1 MKIVVLDGYTLN
13 PGDNPWDPLAAL
25 GDLTVYDRTNPED
38 VLERSRGA
46 EILITNKTR
55 LNADTLA
62 ALPDLRCIGVIA
74 TGYDVVDIAA
84 AGKRGIPV
92 MNVVNY
98 GTEAVAQHAFAL
110 LLELCRRT
118 ALHDAGI
125 RSGRW
130 AAGPDWCFWDT
141 PQVELSGKVMGIL
154 GFGTIG
160 RRVAELAHAF
170 GMKVIAAS
178 ARKSAAELSASS
190 APVSFPVE
198 FVEMDELFR
207 ASDVLS
213 LHCPL
218 TDQTRA
224 IVNAANSG
232 MTGCYVPGHRCID
245 NCIHTFA
252 GVQLRSACA
261 RLMAQQGHEE
271 PTGQAKL
278 TPAFNLPCRHV
289 LHTVGPIVTG
299 RVTAR
304 DRALLAS
311 CYCACLTKAA
321 EAGLESIAFCCIST
335 GVFCFPNEDA
345 AEIAV
350 QTVKEFLQTPT
361 TIKKVIFN
369 VFKDL
374 DKEIYT
380 RLLTA

>member
-98 GTEAVAQHAFAL
+98 G
-110 LLELCRRT
+110 RT

-160 RRVAELAHAF
+160 RRVAELAHAY

-224 IVNAANSG
+224 IVNAANIASMKDGAILLNLARGLLLDEAAVAEALASG
-232 MTGCYVPGHRCID
+232 KLGGLGADVVSVEPIAQD
-245 NCIHTFA
+245 N
-252 GVQLRSACA
+252 
-261 RLMAQQGHEE
+261 
-271 PTGQAKL
+271 P
-278 TPAFNLPCRHV
+278 
-289 LHTVGPIVTG
+289 
-299 RVTAR
+299 
-304 DRALLAS
+304 LLAS
-311 CYCACLTKAA
+311 
-321 EAGLESIAFCCIST
+321 
-335 GVFCFPNEDA
+335 PN
-345 AEIAV
+345 
-350 QTVKEFLQTPT
+350 T
-361 TIKKVIFN
+361 
-369 VFKDL
+369 
-374 DKEIYT
+374 
-380 RLLTA
+380 LLTPHIAWATRTARQNITRIIAENIAGWMAGQPKSVVNKAYLNG

>member
-74 TGYDVVDIAA
+74 TGYDGVDIAA

-224 IVNAANSG
+224 IVNAANPTLLGGSG
-232 MTGCYVPGHRCID
+232 VDGAIHRAAGPELLAECRTLGRRATGEAILLNLARGPLLDEAAVAEALASGKLGGLGADVVSVEPIAQD
-245 NCIHTFA
+245 N
-252 GVQLRSACA
+252 
-261 RLMAQQGHEE
+261 
-271 PTGQAKL
+271 P
-278 TPAFNLPCRHV
+278 
-289 LHTVGPIVTG
+289 
-299 RVTAR
+299 
-304 DRALLAS
+304 LLAS
-311 CYCACLTKAA
+311 
-321 EAGLESIAFCCIST
+321 
-335 GVFCFPNEDA
+335 PN
-345 AEIAV
+345 
-350 QTVKEFLQTPT
+350 T
-361 TIKKVIFN
+361 
-369 VFKDL
+369 
-374 DKEIYT
+374 
-380 RLLTA
+380 LLTPHIAWATRTARQNITRIIAENIAGWMAGQPKSVVNKAYLNG

>member
-98 GTEAVAQHAFAL
+98 GTEAVAQHALAL

-218 TDQTRA
+218 TEQTRA
-224 IVNAANSG
+224 IVNAANIASMKDGAILLNLARGPLLDEAAVAEALASG
-232 MTGCYVPGHRCID
+232 KLGGLGADVVSVEPIAQD
-245 NCIHTFA
+245 NPLLTSPNT
-252 GVQLRSACA
+252 L
-261 RLMAQQGHEE
+261 
-271 PTGQAKL
+271 L
-278 TPAFNLPCRHV
+278 TPHIAWATR
-289 LHTVGPIVTG
+289 
-299 RVTAR
+299 TAR
-304 DRALLAS
+304 QNITRIIAENIAGWMAGQPKS
-311 CYCACLTKAA
+311 VVNKAYLN
-321 EAGLESIAFCCIST
+321 G
-335 GVFCFPNEDA
+335 
-345 AEIAV
+345 
-350 QTVKEFLQTPT
+350 
-361 TIKKVIFN
+361 
-369 VFKDL
+369 
-374 DKEIYT
+374 
-380 RLLTA
+380 

>member
-25 GDLTVYDRTNPED
+25 GELTVYDRTNPED

-178 ARKSAAELSASS
+178 VRKSAAELSASS

-213 LHCPL
+213 LHYPL
-218 TDQTRA
+218 TEQTRA
-224 IVNAANSG
+224 IVNAANIASMKDG
-232 MTGCYVPGHRCID
+232 AILLNLARGPLLD
-245 NCIHTFA
+245 E
-252 GVQLRSACA
+252 SAVA
-261 RLMAQQGHEE
+261 EA
-271 PTGQAKL
+271 
-278 TPAFNLPCRHV
+278 
-289 LHTVGPIVTG
+289 
-299 RVTAR
+299 
-304 DRALLAS
+304 LAS
-311 CYCACLTKAA
+311 GKLGGLGADVVVEAA
-321 EAGLESIAFCCIST
+321 GTAESFNAASEIIKHNGKFVFYSWVTTPVTLNISRWHDDGLEFINTCLVHHTWQQRYVWCPEALRPVAQGLVEVRPLITDEFRLDDIKA
-335 GVFCFPNEDA
+335 GFDLADKDDA
-345 AEIAV
+345 A
-350 QTVKEFLQTPT
+350 
-361 TIKKVIFN
+361 IKI
-369 VFKDL
+369 VF
-374 DKEIYT
+374 
-380 RLLTA
+380 RP

>member
-25 GDLTVYDRTNPED
+25 GELTVYDRTNPED

-98 GTEAVAQHAFAL
+98 GTEAVAQHALAL

-218 TDQTRA
+218 TEQTRA
-224 IVNAANSG
+224 IVNAANRTLLGGSG
-232 MTGCYVPGHRCID
+232 VDGAIHAAAGPELLAECRTLHGC
-245 NCIHTFA
+245 
-252 GVQLRSACA
+252 
-261 RLMAQQGHEE
+261 E
-271 PTGQAKL
+271 TGQAKL
-278 TPAFNLPCRHV
+278 TRGYRLKARYV
-289 LHTVGPIVTG
+289 IHTVGPIWQG
-299 RVTAR
+299 GGHGEAAALAACYRSCLELAR
-304 DRALLAS
+304 AHRIDS
-311 CYCACLTKAA
+311 VDFP
-321 EAGLESIAFCCIST
+321 SIST
-335 GVFCFPNEDA
+335 GVYGYPIAQAASVALKAIMEDLRTHDHPCRVRMVCHTEDA
-345 AEIAV
+345 ANIYR
-350 QTVKEFLQTPT
+350 QTYNLWYAETKE
-361 TIKKVIFN
+361 
-369 VFKDL
+369 D
-374 DKEIYT
+374 
-380 RLLTA
+380 RL

>member
-218 TDQTRA
+218 TDQTRHLIDREALQKMKKSAVLINVARGAVVSEADLVWALENGEIAGAALDVLEQEPPEKDNPLFRFDNVIISPHAAWYSEESQA
-224 IVNAANSG
+224 ILQ
-232 MTGCYVPGHRCID
+232 R
-245 NCIHTFA
+245 
-252 GVQLRSACA
+252 
-261 RLMAQQGHEE
+261 
-271 PTGQAKL
+271 
-278 TPAFNLPCRHV
+278 TPAEDVARVLRGELPLNLV
-289 LHTVGPIVTG
+289 
-299 RVTAR
+299 
-304 DRALLAS
+304 
-311 CYCACLTKAA
+311 
-321 EAGLESIAFCCIST
+321 
-335 GVFCFPNEDA
+335 N
-345 AEIAV
+345 
-350 QTVKEFLQTPT
+350 
-361 TIKKVIFN
+361 
-369 VFKDL
+369 
-374 DKEIYT
+374 KEILNQKEVLRHT
-380 RLLTA
+380 DRIK

>member
-178 ARKSAAELSASS
+178 ARKSRI
-190 APVSFPVE
+190 FPCRICGDGRTVPR
-198 FVEMDELFR
+198 FGR
-207 ASDVLS
+207 AVPALPADGSDPR
-213 LHCPL
+213 HR
-218 TDQTRA
+218 QRRQHRFHE
-224 IVNAANSG
+224 G
-232 MTGCYVPGHRCID
+232 RGHPPE
-245 NCIHTFA
+245 
-252 GVQLRSACA
+252 SCA
-261 RLMAQQGHEE
+261 RA
-271 PTGQAKL
+271 A
-278 TPAFNLPCRHV
+278 ARR
-289 LHTVGPIVTG
+289 G
-299 RVTAR
+299 RR
-304 DRALLAS
+304 R
-311 CYCACLTKAA
+311 
-321 EAGLESIAFCCIST
+321 
-335 GVFCFPNEDA
+335 
-345 AEIAV
+345 
-350 QTVKEFLQTPT
+350 
-361 TIKKVIFN
+361 
-369 VFKDL
+369 
-374 DKEIYT
+374 
-380 RLLTA
+380 

>member
-46 EILITNKTR
+46 EILITNKT
-55 LNADTLA
+55 
-62 ALPDLRCIGVIA
+62 LRCIGVIA

-178 ARKSAAELSASS
+178 VRKSAAELSASS

-218 TDQTRA
+218 TEQTRA
-224 IVNAANSG
+224 IVNAANIASMKDG
-232 MTGCYVPGHRCID
+232 AILL
-245 NCIHTFA
+245 N
-252 GVQLRSACA
+252 LA
-261 RLMAQQGHEE
+261 R
-271 PTGQAKL
+271 
-278 TPAFNLPCRHV
+278 
-289 LHTVGPIVTG
+289 GPLLDEAAV
-299 RVTAR
+299 AE
-304 DRALLAS
+304 ALAS
-311 CYCACLTKAA
+311 GKLGGLGADVVSVEPIAQDHPYRPA
-321 EAGLESIAFCCIST
+321 EHHPDHRREHRRVDGGPAQKRGEQGLSERINDRGSRRAPF
-335 GVFCFPNEDA
+335 
-345 AEIAV
+345 
-350 QTVKEFLQTPT
+350 
-361 TIKKVIFN
+361 FN
-369 VFKDL
+369 PAL
-374 DKEIYT
+374 PLWT
-380 RLLTA
+380 RRR

>member
-1 MKIVVLDGYTLN
+1 M
-13 PGDNPWDPLAAL
+13 
-25 GDLTVYDRTNPED
+25 
-38 VLERSRGA
+38 
-46 EILITNKTR
+46 
-55 LNADTLA
+55 
-62 ALPDLRCIGVIA
+62 
-74 TGYDVVDIAA
+74 
-84 AGKRGIPV
+84 

-224 IVNAANSG
+224 IVNAANIASMKDGAILLNLARGPLLDEAAVAEALASG
-232 MTGCYVPGHRCID
+232 KLGERLLLSRSPGRARGRGVRGAHRTGQSAAGQPQYPADSAYRLGHPYRPAEHHPD
-245 NCIHTFA
+245 HRREHRRVD
-252 GVQLRSACA
+252 GGP
-261 RLMAQQGHEE
+261 AQKRGEQGLSERINDRGSRRAPFFNPALPLWTRRRW
-271 PTGQAKL
+271 PTG
-278 TPAFNLPCRHV
+278 RH
-289 LHTVGPIVTG
+289 
-299 RVTAR
+299 
-304 DRALLAS
+304 
-311 CYCACLTKAA
+311 
-321 EAGLESIAFCCIST
+321 
-335 GVFCFPNEDA
+335 NER
-345 AEIAV
+345 E
-350 QTVKEFLQTPT
+350 
-361 TIKKVIFN
+361 
-369 VFKDL
+369 
-374 DKEIYT
+374 
-380 RLLTA
+380 

>member
-224 IVNAANSG
+224 IVNAANIASMKDG
-232 MTGCYVPGHRCID
+232 AILL
-245 NCIHTFA
+245 N
-252 GVQLRSACA
+252 LA
-261 RLMAQQGHEE
+261 R
-271 PTGQAKL
+271 
-278 TPAFNLPCRHV
+278 
-289 LHTVGPIVTG
+289 GPLLDEAAV
-299 RVTAR
+299 AE
-304 DRALLAS
+304 ALAS
-311 CYCACLTKAA
+311 GKLGGLGADVVVEAA
-321 EAGLESIAFCCIST
+321 GTAESFNAASEIIKHNGKFVFYSWVTTPVTLNISRWHDDGLEFINTCLVHHTWQQRYVWCPEALRPVAQGLVEVRPLITDEFRLDDIKA
-335 GVFCFPNEDA
+335 GFDLADKDDA
-345 AEIAV
+345 A
-350 QTVKEFLQTPT
+350 
-361 TIKKVIFN
+361 IKI
-369 VFKDL
+369 VF
-374 DKEIYT
+374 
-380 RLLTA
+380 RP

>member
-98 GTEAVAQHAFAL
+98 GHGSRGATCLRPAVGTVPPHGPA
-110 LLELCRRT
+110 RRGHP
-118 ALHDAGI
+118 L
-125 RSGRW
+125 RRW

-224 IVNAANSG
+224 IVNAANIASMKDGAILLNLARGPLLDEAAVAEALASG
-232 MTGCYVPGHRCID
+232 KLGGLGADVVSVEPIAQD
-245 NCIHTFA
+245 N
-252 GVQLRSACA
+252 
-261 RLMAQQGHEE
+261 
-271 PTGQAKL
+271 P
-278 TPAFNLPCRHV
+278 
-289 LHTVGPIVTG
+289 
-299 RVTAR
+299 
-304 DRALLAS
+304 LLAS
-311 CYCACLTKAA
+311 
-321 EAGLESIAFCCIST
+321 
-335 GVFCFPNEDA
+335 PN
-345 AEIAV
+345 
-350 QTVKEFLQTPT
+350 T
-361 TIKKVIFN
+361 
-369 VFKDL
+369 
-374 DKEIYT
+374 
-380 RLLTA
+380 LLTPHIAWATRTARQNITRIIAENIAGWMAGQPKSVVNKAYLNG

>member
-218 TDQTRA
+218 TEETRGIISRERLSKMKKGA
-224 IVNAANSG
+224 ILINTARGAVVDNDALADAVAGGHLAGAGLDVFPDEPHIPAKLLEQERIVVTPHVGSNTREARCAMAAACSQQILDALAGRRPEHIVN
-232 MTGCYVPGHRCID
+232 
-245 NCIHTFA
+245 
-252 GVQLRSACA
+252 
-261 RLMAQQGHEE
+261 
-271 PTGQAKL
+271 
-278 TPAFNLPCRHV
+278 
-289 LHTVGPIVTG
+289 
-299 RVTAR
+299 
-304 DRALLAS
+304 
-311 CYCACLTKAA
+311 
-321 EAGLESIAFCCIST
+321 GL
-335 GVFCFPNEDA
+335 
-345 AEIAV
+345 
-350 QTVKEFLQTPT
+350 
-361 TIKKVIFN
+361 
-369 VFKDL
+369 
-374 DKEIYT
+374 
-380 RLLTA
+380 

>member
-25 GDLTVYDRTNPED
+25 GELTVYDRTNPED

-178 ARKSAAELSASS
+178 VRKSAAELSASS

-218 TDQTRA
+218 TEQTRA
-224 IVNAANSG
+224 IVNAANCSLLG
-232 MTGCYVPGHRCID
+232 AVYRRGEDHPRLSP
-245 NCIHTFA
+245 A
-252 GVQLRSACA
+252 GAPRHPHARSALA
-261 RLMAQQGHEE
+261 RRAARRAGAAGQLLPQQ
-271 PTGQAKL
+271 
-278 TPAFNLPCRHV
+278 PAPCERKRLSYGRFPVHQHGRLPLPARSGG
-289 LHTVGPIVTG
+289 TD
-299 RVTAR
+299 RRAR
-304 DRALLAS
+304 DHALSCRPSRNDARAHGLL
-311 CYCACLTKAA
+311 
-321 EAGLESIAFCCIST
+321 
-335 GVFCFPNEDA
+335 
-345 AEIAV
+345 
-350 QTVKEFLQTPT
+350 
-361 TIKKVIFN
+361 
-369 VFKDL
+369 
-374 DKEIYT
+374 
-380 RLLTA
+380 

>member
-1 MKIVVLDGYTLN
+1 MKGLSVVGGTDDGQFLRGNAIMLQRTAFCH
-13 PGDNPWDPLAAL
+13 GDRLKGL
-25 GDLTVYDRTNPED
+25 G
-38 VLERSRGA
+38 G
-46 EILITNKTR
+46 
-55 LNADTLA
+55 
-62 ALPDLRCIGVIA
+62 G
-74 TGYDVVDIAA
+74 
-84 AGKRGIPV
+84 AGKRKTLRITELPKDPACVIRYRDMSPV
-92 MNVVNY
+92 DLIHQITTVLIGNNS
-98 GTEAVAQHAFAL
+98 HSIL

-224 IVNAANSG
+224 IVNAANIVSMKDGAILLNLARGPLLDEAAVAEALASG
-232 MTGCYVPGHRCID
+232 KLGGLGADVVSVEPIAQD
-245 NCIHTFA
+245 N
-252 GVQLRSACA
+252 
-261 RLMAQQGHEE
+261 
-271 PTGQAKL
+271 P
-278 TPAFNLPCRHV
+278 
-289 LHTVGPIVTG
+289 
-299 RVTAR
+299 
-304 DRALLAS
+304 LLAS
-311 CYCACLTKAA
+311 
-321 EAGLESIAFCCIST
+321 
-335 GVFCFPNEDA
+335 PN
-345 AEIAV
+345 
-350 QTVKEFLQTPT
+350 T
-361 TIKKVIFN
+361 
-369 VFKDL
+369 
-374 DKEIYT
+374 
-380 RLLTA
+380 LLTPHIAWATRTARQNITRIIAENIAGWMAGQPKSVVNKAYLNG

>member
-224 IVNAANSG
+224 IVNAANIASMKDGAILLNLARGPLLDEAAVAEALASG
-232 MTGCYVPGHRCID
+232 KLGGLGAYVVSVEPIAQD
-245 NCIHTFA
+245 N
-252 GVQLRSACA
+252 
-261 RLMAQQGHEE
+261 
-271 PTGQAKL
+271 P
-278 TPAFNLPCRHV
+278 
-289 LHTVGPIVTG
+289 
-299 RVTAR
+299 
-304 DRALLAS
+304 LLAS
-311 CYCACLTKAA
+311 
-321 EAGLESIAFCCIST
+321 
-335 GVFCFPNEDA
+335 PN
-345 AEIAV
+345 
-350 QTVKEFLQTPT
+350 T
-361 TIKKVIFN
+361 
-369 VFKDL
+369 
-374 DKEIYT
+374 
-380 RLLTA
+380 LLTPHIAWATRTARQNITRIIAENIAGWMAGQPKSVVNKAYLNG

>member
-25 GDLTVYDRTNPED
+25 GELTVYDRTNPED

-55 LNADTLA
+55 LDADTLA

-98 GTEAVAQHAFAL
+98 GHGSRGATCLCPAVGTVPPHGPA
-110 LLELCRRT
+110 RRGHP
-118 ALHDAGI
+118 L
-125 RSGRW
+125 RRW

-218 TDQTRA
+218 TEQTRA
-224 IVNAANSG
+224 IVNAANIASMKDGAILLNLARGPLLDESAVAEALASG
-232 MTGCYVPGHRCID
+232 KLGGLGADVVSVEPIAQD
-245 NCIHTFA
+245 NPLLTSPNT
-252 GVQLRSACA
+252 L
-261 RLMAQQGHEE
+261 
-271 PTGQAKL
+271 L
-278 TPAFNLPCRHV
+278 TPHIAWATR
-289 LHTVGPIVTG
+289 
-299 RVTAR
+299 TAR
-304 DRALLAS
+304 QEHHPDHRREHRGWMAGQPQS
-311 CYCACLTKAA
+311 VVNKAYLN
-321 EAGLESIAFCCIST
+321 G
-335 GVFCFPNEDA
+335 
-345 AEIAV
+345 
-350 QTVKEFLQTPT
+350 
-361 TIKKVIFN
+361 
-369 VFKDL
+369 
-374 DKEIYT
+374 
-380 RLLTA
+380 

>member
-25 GDLTVYDRTNPED
+25 GELTVYDRTNPED

-178 ARKSAAELSASS
+178 VRKSAAEMSASS

-218 TDQTRA
+218 TEQTRA
-224 IVNAANSG
+224 IVNAANIASMKDG
-232 MTGCYVPGHRCID
+232 AILL
-245 NCIHTFA
+245 N
-252 GVQLRSACA
+252 LA
-261 RLMAQQGHEE
+261 R
-271 PTGQAKL
+271 
-278 TPAFNLPCRHV
+278 
-289 LHTVGPIVTG
+289 GPLLDEAAV
-299 RVTAR
+299 AE
-304 DRALLAS
+304 ALAS
-311 CYCACLTKAA
+311 GKLGGLGADVVVEAA
-321 EAGLESIAFCCIST
+321 GTAESFNAASEIIKHNGKFVFYSWVTTPVTLNISRWHDDGLEFINTCLVHHTWQQRYVWCPEALRPVAQGLVEVRPLITDEFRLDDIKA
-335 GVFCFPNEDA
+335 GFDLADKDDA
-345 AEIAV
+345 A
-350 QTVKEFLQTPT
+350 
-361 TIKKVIFN
+361 IKI
-369 VFKDL
+369 VF
-374 DKEIYT
+374 
-380 RLLTA
+380 RP

>member
-218 TDQTRA
+218 T
-224 IVNAANSG
+224 I
-232 MTGCYVPGHRCID
+232 
-245 NCIHTFA
+245 
-252 GVQLRSACA
+252 LR
-261 RLMAQQGHEE
+261 L
-271 PTGQAKL
+271 
-278 TPAFNLPCRHV
+278 
-289 LHTVGPIVTG
+289 
-299 RVTAR
+299 
-304 DRALLAS
+304 
-311 CYCACLTKAA
+311 
-321 EAGLESIAFCCIST
+321 
-335 GVFCFPNEDA
+335 
-345 AEIAV
+345 
-350 QTVKEFLQTPT
+350 
-361 TIKKVIFN
+361 
-369 VFKDL
+369 
-374 DKEIYT
+374 
-380 RLLTA
+380 